1 MRCELYS
8 FELIIVHIPQY
19 RSQLCINTAIVYM
32 HRFYT
37 CHSFQ
42 MFHRT
47 GIAAASLFLSAKVR
61 ISQYN
66 GWLYIIYC
74 LLYFFV
80 HIQVE
85 EQPRKVESIIH
96 TLFAAQSL
104 RLPEVGSSTYQEQS
118 QDLVFNENVL
128 LQTLGFNVAVEH
140 PHTHVVKTCQ
150 LVKGTIFLQV

>member
-1 MRCELYS
+1 
-8 FELIIVHIPQY
+8 
-19 RSQLCINTAIVYM
+19 M

-42 MFHRT
+42 IFHRT
-47 GIAAASLFLSAKVR
+47 GIASASLFLSAKVR
-61 ISQYN
+61 TYAKLQL
-66 GWLYIIYC
+66 GIYC
-74 LLYFFV
+74 LLYAFV
-80 HIQVE
+80 HTQVE

-96 TLFAAQSL
+96 TLFAAQGL
-104 RLPEVGSSTYQEQS
+104 RLPEVGSTAYQEQS

-150 LVKGTIFLQV
+150 LVKGTIFRQVCNKL